1 MGGVIM
7 LNIYEKRKRSFNLK
21 GRFHLYVNGLIDV

>member
-7 LNIYEKRKRSFNLK
+7 LNFHEKRKRSFNLK
-21 GRFHLYVNGLIDV
+21 GRFSLVYNELMGV